1 MGQKKV
7 NELKI
12 GSIITY
18 INLIISTI
26 IPLLYTPIMLRILG
40 QEEYGL
46 YSLSN
51 SVISYLTLLN
61 FGFGSAI
68 IRFISK
74 FRVEGDHEK
83 IEGITGLI
91 LSLYG
96 IIAIIVCIVGF
107 VLTKGTGL
115 FFGTGLTSAEI
126 GKLKI
131 LMIIMTVSTALS
143 FPVSILSSV
152 SIAYEKYIFRKMV
165 DMVVTIAT
173 PILNLVVLFMGYASV
188 GLAMI
193 GLLTQVV
200 YGVIFIWY
208 CKQKLNVV
216 PRFKNMPFY
225 MLKEVLGFSVY
236 IFIAFIIDML
246 YWATDKV
253 LIGAVLGTVAVAVY
267 NIGGTFTSMLQ
278 NMSSAIS
285 GVFGTRVNMMVFEN
299 QSIEK
304 LSELLIRIGRL
315 QYYVVSLILS
325 GYIVF
330 GQIFIDIWAGKDYSQ
345 AYIIGLLT
353 MIPLAIPLIQNIAFT
368 VITAQNKLKFRTIVY
383 AVIAVLN
390 VIGTILAMP
399 KFGIIGAAACTA
411 IAFVVGNGILMNWY
425 YWKVVKL
432 DIVEFWKNI
441 LRISIVPI
449 VLMIVSLMIFRILVI
464 KNLWMLLFYGIVYIV
479 LFGIASWVFEMNK
492 YEKNLIK
499 ELISK
504 VIPKINKLNR

>member
-1 MGQKKV
+1 MESKKI

-12 GSIITY
+12 GSIMTY

-40 QEEYGL
+40 QAEYGL

-51 SVISYLTLLN
+51 SVISYLSLLN
-61 FGFGSAI
+61 FGFGTAI

-74 FRVEGDHEK
+74 FRVEGNHEK
-83 IEGITGLI
+83 IEGVTGLI
-91 LSLYG
+91 LSIYG
-96 IIAIIVCIVGF
+96 IIAIIVCVIGF
-107 VLTKGTGL
+107 SLTNGTGL
-115 FFGTGLTSAEI
+115 FFGTGLTTNEI
-126 GKLKI
+126 QRLKV
-131 LMIIMTVSTALS
+131 LMIIMTISTALS

-152 SIAYEKYIFRKMV
+152 SVAYEKYIFRKMV
-165 DMVVTIAT
+165 DMVATIAA

-193 GLLTQVV
+193 GLMTQII

-225 MLKEVLGFSVY
+225 MIKEILGFSIY
-236 IFIAFIIDML
+236 IFASSIIDML

-253 LIGAVLGTVAVAVY
+253 LIGAMLGTVAVAVY
-267 NIGGTFTSMLQ
+267 NIGGTFTAMLQ

-285 GVFGTRVNMMVFEN
+285 GVFGTRVNIMVFEN
-299 QSIEK
+299 QPIEK

-330 GQIFIDIWAGKDYSQ
+330 GQIFINIWAGKDYSQ
-345 AYIIGLLT
+345 AYMIGLLT
-353 MIPLAIPLIQNIAFT
+353 MLPLAVPLIQNIAFT

-383 AVIAVLN
+383 AIIAILN
-390 VIGTILAMP
+390 VIGTIVVMP
-399 KFGIIGAAACTA
+399 KFGIIGAATCTA
-411 IAFVVGNGILMNWY
+411 MAFIVGNGILMNWY
-425 YWKVVKL
+425 YLKIIKL
-432 DIVEFWKNI
+432 DIKAFWKNI
-441 LRISIVPI
+441 IKISIVPI
-449 VLMIVSLMIFRILVI
+449 IMIIIGNIILKYVVV
-464 KNLWMLLFYGIVYIV
+464 KNLWILMLLGIIYVII
-479 LFGIASWVFEMNK
+479 FGIFSWIFEMNN
-492 YEKNLIK
+492 YEKSLLIGA
-499 ELISK
+499 
-504 VIPKINKLNR
+504 INRIKK

>member
-1 MGQKKV
+1 MESKKI

-12 GSIITY
+12 GSIMTY

-40 QEEYGL
+40 QAEYGL

-51 SVISYLTLLN
+51 SVISYLSLLN
-61 FGFGSAI
+61 FGFGTAI

-74 FRVEGDHEK
+74 FRVEGNHEK
-83 IEGITGLI
+83 IEGVTGLI
-91 LSLYG
+91 LSIYG
-96 IIAIIVCIVGF
+96 IIAIIVCVIGF
-107 VLTKGTGL
+107 SLTKGTGL
-115 FFGTGLTSAEI
+115 FFGTGLTTNEI
-126 GKLKI
+126 QRLKV
-131 LMIIMTVSTALS
+131 LMIIMTISTALS

-152 SIAYEKYIFRKMV
+152 AVAYEKYIFRKMV
-165 DMVVTIAT
+165 DMVATIAA

-193 GLLTQVV
+193 GLMTQII

-225 MLKEVLGFSVY
+225 MIKEILGFSIY
-236 IFIAFIIDML
+236 IFASSIIDML

-253 LIGAVLGTVAVAVY
+253 LIGAMLGTVAVAVY
-267 NIGGTFTSMLQ
+267 NIGGTFTAMLQ

-285 GVFGTRVNMMVFEN
+285 GVFGTRVNIMVFEN
-299 QSIEK
+299 QPIEK

-330 GQIFIDIWAGKDYSQ
+330 GQIFINIWAGKDYSQ
-345 AYIIGLLT
+345 AYMIGLLT
-353 MIPLAIPLIQNIAFT
+353 MLPLAVPLIQNIAFT

-383 AVIAVLN
+383 AIIAILN
-390 VIGTILAMP
+390 VIGTIVVMP
-399 KFGIIGAAACTA
+399 KFGIIGAATCTA
-411 IAFVVGNGILMNWY
+411 MAFIVGNGILMNWY
-425 YWKVVKL
+425 YLKIIKL
-432 DIVEFWKNI
+432 DIKAFWKNI
-441 LRISIVPI
+441 IKISIVPI
-449 VLMIVSLMIFRILVI
+449 IMIIIGNIILKYVVV
-464 KNLWMLLFYGIVYIV
+464 KNLWILMLLGIIYVII
-479 LFGIASWVFEMNK
+479 FSIFSWIFEMNN
-492 YEKNLIK
+492 YEKSLLIGA
-499 ELISK
+499 
-504 VIPKINKLNR
+504 INRIKK

>member
-7 NELKI
+7 NELKV

-61 FGFGSAI
+61 FGFGTAI

-74 FRVEGDHEK
+74 FRIEGDHDK
-83 IEGITGLI
+83 IEGVTGLI
-91 LSLYG
+91 LSIYG

-107 VLTKGTGL
+107 LLTKGTGF
-115 FFGTGLTSAEI
+115 FFGTGLTVNEI
-126 GKLKI
+126 QRLKV
-131 LMIIMTVSTALS
+131 LMIVMTVSTAIS
-143 FPVSILSSV
+143 FPVSVLSSV
-152 SIAYEKYIFRKMV
+152 SVAYEKYIFRKMV
-165 DMVVTIAT
+165 DMIATIAT
-173 PILNLVVLFMGYASV
+173 PILNLIVLFLGYASI

-193 GLLTQVV
+193 GLGIQLI
-200 YGVIFIWY
+200 YGIIFIWY

-216 PRFKNMPFY
+216 PRFKDMPFY
-225 MLKEVLGFSVY
+225 MVKEILGFSIYV
-236 IFIAFIIDML
+236 FASSIIDML

-253 LIGAVLGTVAVAVY
+253 LVGAVLGTVAVAVY

-285 GVFGTRVNMMVFEN
+285 GVFGTRVNMMVFGN
-299 QSIEK
+299 QPMEK

-315 QYYVVSLILS
+315 QYYIVSLILS

-330 GQIFIDIWAGKDYSQ
+330 GQIFIDVWAGKDYSQ

-353 MIPLAIPLIQNIAFT
+353 MVPLAVPLIQSIAFS
-368 VITAQNKLKFRTIVY
+368 VISAQNKLKFRTIVY

-411 IAFVVGNGILMNWY
+411 VAFIVGNGILMNWY
-425 YWKVVKL
+425 YWKVIKL
-432 DIVEFWKNI
+432 DIIGFWKNI
-441 LRISIVPI
+441 IRISIAP
-449 VLMIVSLMIFRILVI
+449 VI
-464 KNLWMLLFYGIVYIV
+464 MVVVGTVALRVITVKNLWMILILGVMYVV
-479 LFGIASWVFEMNK
+479 LFGIASWILEMND
-492 YEKNLIK
+492 YEKSLVTGMFHKIK
-499 ELISK
+499 
-504 VIPKINKLNR
+504 R

>member
-7 NELKI
+7 NELKV

-61 FGFGSAI
+61 FGFGTAI

-74 FRVEGDHEK
+74 FRIEGDHDK
-83 IEGITGLI
+83 IEGVTGLI
-91 LSLYG
+91 LSIYG

-107 VLTKGTGL
+107 LLTKGTGL
-115 FFGTGLTSAEI
+115 FFGTGLTVNEI
-126 GKLKI
+126 QRLKV
-131 LMIIMTVSTALS
+131 LMIVMTVSTAIS
-143 FPVSILSSV
+143 FPVSVLSSV
-152 SIAYEKYIFRKMV
+152 SVAYEKYIFRKMI
-165 DMVVTIAT
+165 DMIATIAT
-173 PILNLVVLFMGYASV
+173 PILNLIVLFLGYASI

-193 GLLTQVV
+193 GLGIQLI
-200 YGVIFIWY
+200 YGIIFIWY

-216 PRFKNMPFY
+216 PRFKDMPFY
-225 MLKEVLGFSVY
+225 MLKEILGFSIYV
-236 IFIAFIIDML
+236 FASSIIDML

-285 GVFGTRVNMMVFEN
+285 GVFGTRVNMMVFGN
-299 QSIEK
+299 QPMEK

-315 QYYVVSLILS
+315 QYYIVSLILS
-325 GYIVF
+325 GYVVF
-330 GQIFIDIWAGKDYSQ
+330 GQIFIDVWSGKDYSQ

-353 MIPLAIPLIQNIAFT
+353 MVPLAVPLIQSIAFS
-368 VITAQNKLKFRTIVY
+368 VISAQNKLKFRTIVY

-411 IAFVVGNGILMNWY
+411 VAFVVGNGILMNWY

-441 LRISIVPI
+441 LRISIIPVVMTILGNVI
-449 VLMIVSLMIFRILVI
+449 VKEFGI
-464 KNLWMLLFYGIVYIV
+464 KNLWMLLIFAVIYAIIFVIG
-479 LFGIASWVFEMNK
+479 SWILEMNE
-492 YEKNLIK
+492 YEKSLVK
-499 ELISK
+499 GMFR
-504 VIPKINKLNR
+504 KIER

>member
-1 MGQKKV
+1 
-7 NELKI
+7 
-12 GSIITY
+12 
-18 INLIISTI
+18 
-26 IPLLYTPIMLRILG
+26 
-40 QEEYGL
+40 
-46 YSLSN
+46 
-51 SVISYLTLLN
+51 
-61 FGFGSAI
+61 
-68 IRFISK
+68 
-74 FRVEGDHEK
+74 
-83 IEGITGLI
+83 
-91 LSLYG
+91 
-96 IIAIIVCIVGF
+96 
-107 VLTKGTGL
+107 
-115 FFGTGLTSAEI
+115 
-126 GKLKI
+126 
-131 LMIIMTVSTALS
+131 
-143 FPVSILSSV
+143 
-152 SIAYEKYIFRKMV
+152 
-165 DMVVTIAT
+165 MVVTIAT

-236 IFIAFIIDML
+236 IFIASIIDML

>member
-7 NELKI
+7 NELKV

-51 SVISYLTLLN
+51 SVISYLSLLN

-74 FRVEGDHEK
+74 FRVEGEHEK

-91 LSLYG
+91 LSLYA
-96 IIAIIVCIVGF
+96 IIAVIVCVIGF
-107 VLTKGTGL
+107 ALTKGTGL
-115 FFGTGLTSAEI
+115 FFGTGLTTEEI
-126 GKLKI
+126 GRLKI
-131 LMIIMTVSTALS
+131 LMIIMTVSTAIS
-143 FPVSILSSV
+143 FPVSILSSISV
-152 SIAYEKYIFRKMV
+152 AYEKYIFRKMV
-165 DMVVTIAT
+165 DMVATIVA
-173 PILNLVVLFMGYASV
+173 PILNLVVLFMGYASI

-193 GLLTQVV
+193 GLITQIV
-200 YGVIFIWY
+200 YGFIFSWY
-208 CKQKLNVV
+208 CKSKLNVV

-225 MLKEVLGFSVY
+225 MTKDILGFSVY
-236 IFIAFIIDML
+236 IFAGAIIDML

-253 LIGAVLGTVAVAVY
+253 LIGAILGTVAVAVY

-278 NMSSAIS
+278 NMSLAIS
-285 GVFGTRVNMMVFEN
+285 GVFGTRVNMMVFEK
-299 QSIEK
+299 QPVEK

-315 QYYVVSLILS
+315 QYYIVSLILT

-330 GQIFIDIWAGKDYSQ
+330 GQIFIDVWAGKDYSK

-353 MIPLAIPLIQNIAFT
+353 MIPLAVPLIQNIAYAVT
-368 VITAQNKLKFRTIVY
+368 SAQNKLKFRTIVY
-383 AVIAVLN
+383 AIMAVLN
-390 VIGTILAMP
+390 VVATIIVMP
-399 KFGIIGAAACTA
+399 KFGIVGAAVCTA

-425 YWKVVKL
+425 YWKIIKL
-432 DIVEFWKNI
+432 DILSFWKNI
-441 LRISIVPI
+441 FRISIVPI
-449 VLMIVSLMIFRILVI
+449 VLVIIFKTIFKFIVI
-464 KNLWMLLFYGIVYIV
+464 KNLWTMLIYAVIYTILFVIG
-479 LFGIASWVFEMNK
+479 SWLFEMNS
-492 YEKNLIK
+492 YEKSLFN
-499 ELISK
+499 S
-504 VIPKINKLNR
+504 IPKKILKR

>member
-1 MGQKKV
+1 
-7 NELKI
+7 
-12 GSIITY
+12 
-18 INLIISTI
+18 
-26 IPLLYTPIMLRILG
+26 
-40 QEEYGL
+40 
-46 YSLSN
+46 
-51 SVISYLTLLN
+51 
-61 FGFGSAI
+61 
-68 IRFISK
+68 
-74 FRVEGDHEK
+74 
-83 IEGITGLI
+83 
-91 LSLYG
+91 
-96 IIAIIVCIVGF
+96 
-107 VLTKGTGL
+107 
-115 FFGTGLTSAEI
+115 
-126 GKLKI
+126 
-131 LMIIMTVSTALS
+131 
-143 FPVSILSSV
+143 
-152 SIAYEKYIFRKMV
+152 
-165 DMVVTIAT
+165 
-173 PILNLVVLFMGYASV
+173 
-188 GLAMI
+188 
-193 GLLTQVV
+193 
-200 YGVIFIWY
+200 
-208 CKQKLNVV
+208 
-216 PRFKNMPFY
+216 
-225 MLKEVLGFSVY
+225 
-236 IFIAFIIDML
+236 
-246 YWATDKV
+246 
-253 LIGAVLGTVAVAVY
+253 
-267 NIGGTFTSMLQ
+267 MLQ

>member
-1 MGQKKV
+1 MESKKI

-12 GSIITY
+12 GSIMTY

-40 QEEYGL
+40 QAEYGL

-51 SVISYLTLLN
+51 SVISYLSLLN
-61 FGFGSAI
+61 FGFGTAI

-74 FRVEGDHEK
+74 FRVEGNHEK
-83 IEGITGLI
+83 IEGVTGLI
-91 LSLYG
+91 LSIYG
-96 IIAIIVCIVGF
+96 IIAIIVCVIGF
-107 VLTKGTGL
+107 SLTKGTGL
-115 FFGTGLTSAEI
+115 FFGTGLTTNEI
-126 GKLKI
+126 QRLKV
-131 LMIIMTVSTALS
+131 LMIIMTISTALS

-152 SIAYEKYIFRKMV
+152 SVAYEKYIFRKMV
-165 DMVVTIAT
+165 DMVATIAA

-193 GLLTQVV
+193 GLMTQII

-225 MLKEVLGFSVY
+225 MIKEILGFSIY
-236 IFIAFIIDML
+236 IFASSIIDML

-253 LIGAVLGTVAVAVY
+253 LIGAMLGTVAVAVY
-267 NIGGTFTSMLQ
+267 NIGGTFTAMLQ

-285 GVFGTRVNMMVFEN
+285 GVFGTRVNIMVFEN
-299 QSIEK
+299 QPIEK

-330 GQIFIDIWAGKDYSQ
+330 GQIFINIWAGKDYSQ
-345 AYIIGLLT
+345 AYMIGLLT
-353 MIPLAIPLIQNIAFT
+353 MLPLAVPLIQNIAFT

-383 AVIAVLN
+383 AIIAILN
-390 VIGTILAMP
+390 VIGTIVVMP
-399 KFGIIGAAACTA
+399 KFGIIGAATCTA
-411 IAFVVGNGILMNWY
+411 MAFIVGNGILMNWY
-425 YWKVVKL
+425 YLKIIKL
-432 DIVEFWKNI
+432 DIKAFWKNI
-441 LRISIVPI
+441 IKISIVPI
-449 VLMIVSLMIFRILVI
+449 IMIIIGNIILKYVVV
-464 KNLWMLLFYGIVYIV
+464 KNLWILMLLGIIYVII
-479 LFGIASWVFEMNK
+479 FSIFSWIFEMNN
-492 YEKNLIK
+492 YEKSLLIGA
-499 ELISK
+499 
-504 VIPKINKLNR
+504 INRIKK